1 MLTVTSNYINNHKN
15 TGELLDIYL
24 VNGLRLTGRIEEFD
38 DEGNVIDT
46 GQLIVRS
53 SISTIQKHKP
63 K

>member
-38 DEGNVIDT
+38 DEGIVIDT